1 MDKKNNRLFIL
12 KISNFIHPYMYVL
25 AFKLKLFAVYFH
37 APGAQG
43 GTGGW

>member
-1 MDKKNNRLFIL
+1 MNKKNNRLFIL
-12 KISNFIHPYMYVL
+12 RIFSFLYPFVYVNAYKLNFT
-25 AFKLKLFAVYFH
+25 AVRCH